1 MTSPAAGQ
9 RALARRAWMACRI
22 ALVAIFLAWFASFHR
37 PGLGFTDVLYFGEH
51 GAETRVERM
60 RDVPV
65 SVHPGVGYDG
75 QFYVQLA
82 VDPLLR
88 DPSIDTALDAPAFR
102 ARRILFSWTAWLLGL
117 GRPAWIVQAYA
128 VQNVLC
134 WLVFAAWLRWRQSA
148 DTLED
153 LAVWIACLFAPGM
166 LDSTRL
172 ALIDGPSL
180 LVVAVGVEAIER
192 GRVWIG
198 SAILGAAGLARETNL
213 LAGVTILPRHITAR
227 DAMRCLAAAA
237 LIVVPSLVWFDYLHA
252 IYRSTVTQG
261 LDQLSMPFT
270 AYRDAWSQSLRV
282 ARRGGLFSARALPW
296 LAIVGI
302 TVQAVSLLV
311 IHRWRSAWWRLG
323 IAFVALMFVIKP
335 EIWLGAYARVLL
347 PLTVAFNL
355 SLPRDHRFWPIFL
368 AGNLGLAT
376 SVRLLLTPLF

>member
-1 MTSPAAGQ
+1 MAVRTQNAG
-9 RALARRAWMACRI
+9 RWARLTCRI
-22 ALVAIFLAWFASFHR
+22 GLVTIFLAWFASFYR
-37 PGLGFTDVLYFGEH
+37 AGFGFTDVLYFGER
-51 GAETRVERM
+51 GAETRVDRM

-65 SVHPGVGYDG
+65 VVHPGVGYDG

-88 DPSIDTALDAPAFR
+88 DPSIDTALDSPPFR
-102 ARRILFSWTAWLLGL
+102 ARRIFFSWTAWLLGL
-117 GRPAWIVQAYA
+117 GHPSWIVQAYA

-134 WLVFAAWLRWRQSA
+134 WLLFAVWVRWRSRT

-153 LAVWIACLFAPGM
+153 LAVWIACLFTPGM
-166 LDSTRL
+166 LDSARF
-172 ALIDGPSL
+172 ALIDGPSV
-180 LVVAVGVEAIER
+180 LVVAIGVEAIER

-213 LAGVTILPRHITAR
+213 LAGVTILPRRVTAR
-227 DAMRCLAAAA
+227 DAVRCFAAAV
-237 LIVVPSLVWFDYLHA
+237 LIVAPTLVWFDYLHA

-261 LDQLSMPFT
+261 LDQLSMPFI
-270 AYRDAWSQSLRV
+270 AYRDAWVQALRV

-296 LAIVGI
+296 LAILGV
-302 TVQAVSLLV
+302 TVQAAYFVGMPK
-311 IHRWRSAWWRLG
+311 WRSAWWRLG
-323 IAFVALMFVIKP
+323 LAFVGLMFVIKP

-355 SLPRDHRFWPIFL
+355 SLPRDQRFWPIFL

-376 SVRLLLTPLF
+376 SVRLLLTPP